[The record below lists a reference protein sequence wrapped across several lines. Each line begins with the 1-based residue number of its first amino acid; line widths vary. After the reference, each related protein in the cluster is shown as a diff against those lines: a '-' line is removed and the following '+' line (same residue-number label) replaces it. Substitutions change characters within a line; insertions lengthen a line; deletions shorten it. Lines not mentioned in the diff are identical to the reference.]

1 MILIIILCGLMILS
15 ATASAGNSLEEG
27 LAAYERQEYEQAFQT
42 LKPLAEDG
50 NPEAQHV
57 LGLMYT
63 LGTGVPQDYDEAT
76 RWLTLA
82 ATEGNLQ
89 SEDALAA
96 LAISEFRKK
105 GQATEGKQ
113 EKIKW
118 VMSSAQRGNPESMNM
133 LGVLY
138 MLGNGV
144 PLTTIEAEKWFCRS
158 IKGRHET
165 AARNLGLMMAG
176 TIYYLERVKKV
187 GDPIDTP
194 CSSAE

>member
-1 MILIIILCGLMILS
+1 MILITLLCGLMILS

-50 NPEAQHV
+50 NPEAQHIM
-57 LGLMYT
+57 GLMCT
-63 LGTGVPQDYDEAT
+63 LGTGVSQDYNEAT
-76 RWLTLA
+76 RWFTLS
-82 ATEGNLQ
+82 ATKGNLRA
-89 SEDALAA
+89 EDALAA
-96 LAISEFRKK
+96 LAISEFLKN

-118 VMSSAQRGNPESMNM
+118 VISSAQRGNPESMNM

-144 PLTTIEAEKWFCRS
+144 PLTTIEAEKWFCRAIKS
-158 IKGRHET
+158 GHENSCQKSRPDDGWHHLLHGAGKKGRGSH
-165 AARNLGLMMAG
+165 
-176 TIYYLERVKKV
+176 
-187 GDPIDTP
+187 
-194 CSSAE
+194 